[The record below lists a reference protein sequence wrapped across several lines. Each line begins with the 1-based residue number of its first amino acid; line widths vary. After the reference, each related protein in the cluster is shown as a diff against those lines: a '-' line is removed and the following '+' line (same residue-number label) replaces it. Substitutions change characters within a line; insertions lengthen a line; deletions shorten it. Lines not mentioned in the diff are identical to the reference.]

1 MDKNKNLALYGIIGA
16 VLYAVA
22 DWFLY
27 VGLEI
32 DSGNM
37 LSYCHVAEWRLMAS
51 MWISLFGSLGLLLG
65 FISLYQLVK
74 VSFGEKSKF
83 IMILPFLA
91 AGGILYCHFVLGVYN
106 PLTYQG
112 AIKAGLSE
120 SQILK
125 ILENTSEGLSDYL
138 MDRVPLDAIITETTT
153 ENLSYIPC
161 GELIDDPVRLLCSSK
176 MNDARLELEGTFDF
190 IIYDMPAV
198 NAAMDAKVMSVSVDA
213 TILVSAINDTS
224 KKGLY
229 AAANIL
235 TEANANLIGTI
246 INKMDMEQYV
256 AYREDY
262 DYFRNERYVRKN
274 KNKAK

>member
-1 MDKNKNLALYGIIGA
+1 MVKKLDIYRNDNYVLNDAFDQAVMNIHILKKQHGYKSFVITGCETGDGSTTVAINLAAAFASAGYRT
-16 VLYAVA
+16 VL
-22 DWFLY
+22 
-27 VGLEI
+27 I
-32 DSGNM
+32 DGDMRKKNR
-37 LSYCHVAEWRLMAS
+37 YKRL
-51 MWISLFGSLGLLLG
+51 
-65 FISLYQLVK
+65 
-74 VSFGEKSKF
+74 
-83 IMILPFLA
+83 
-91 AGGILYCHFVLGVYN
+91 N
-106 PLTYQG
+106 
-112 AIKAGLSE
+112 
-120 SQILK
+120 
-125 ILENTSEGLSDYL
+125 ENTSEGLSDYL

-161 GELIDDPVRLLCSSK
+161 GELIDNPVRLLCSSK

-229 AAANIL
+229 TAANIL